1 MLEAMLLLVIVVAGA
16 TMLWLLL
23 MWLRVRKVAAGN
35 AKLHA
40 AAVGEA
46 AARAAEDAAEI
57 KRLTDD
63 NTKLAR
69 WRAVENADL
78 AAAEMLSKAR
88 AELAQ
93 AEADAGVLIRSAQ
106 ARADETVA
114 IATAEAGRLAGSST
128 QEAERVVSAAKL
140 EAGKLVAAARER
152 AKGLVENAELAMSTA
167 TARSTQIVKQAEER
181 AVQIAGEA
189 YEVAKD
195 ARRYENAVRAMKNI
209 IEGYGDRYLAPVE
222 NLLDGLAEEFSHK
235 DAGQRLKLAR
245 SHTVAMIDDGKASSC
260 AYVESGRRRGA
271 EQFVLDAFNGKV
283 DSILSRVKSDN
294 AGKLEQEIRDAFA
307 IVNFGGEAFR
317 SARITDEYLSAR
329 LEELKW
335 GAVAQE
341 LKRQEQ
347 DEQRRIREQIREEE
361 RAQREFERAMR
372 EAAKEEDVIKRAM
385 AKAQEQIEK
394 ASAEQRAKY
403 ELQLQELS
411 IKLQAAEEKNQRALS
426 MAQQTRRGHVYIIS
440 NVGSLGENVYKIGL
454 TRRLDPL
461 DRIYELGDS
470 SVPFEFD
477 VHALIMSEDAPALEN
492 QLHKH
497 FVLNQVNKVNHRKE
511 FFRASLADIRRE
523 IEGLGMNAHWTM
535 LAEAR
540 EYRETLAIEKLIES
554 DPVARESWLNR
565 QLTLEPV
572 GAQELLAE
580 AVEEQ

>member
-1 MLEAMLLLVIVVAGA
+1 
-16 TMLWLLL
+16 
-23 MWLRVRKVAAGN
+23 
-35 AKLHA
+35 
-40 AAVGEA
+40 
-46 AARAAEDAAEI
+46 
-57 KRLTDD
+57 
-63 NTKLAR
+63 
-69 WRAVENADL
+69 
-78 AAAEMLSKAR
+78 
-88 AELAQ
+88 
-93 AEADAGVLIRSAQ
+93 
-106 ARADETVA
+106 
-114 IATAEAGRLAGSST
+114 
-128 QEAERVVSAAKL
+128 
-140 EAGKLVAAARER
+140 
-152 AKGLVENAELAMSTA
+152 
-167 TARSTQIVKQAEER
+167 
-181 AVQIAGEA
+181 
-189 YEVAKD
+189 
-195 ARRYENAVRAMKNI
+195 
-209 IEGYGDRYLAPVE
+209 
-222 NLLDGLAEEFSHK
+222 
-235 DAGQRLKLAR
+235 
-245 SHTVAMIDDGKASSC
+245 
-260 AYVESGRRRGA
+260 
-271 EQFVLDAFNGKV
+271 VLDAFNGKV
-283 DSILSRVKSDN
+283 DSIPSRVKSDN

-307 IVNFGGEAFR
+307 IVNLGGEAFR
-317 SARITDEYLSAR
+317 NARITDEYLSAR

-347 DEQRRIREQIREEE
+347 EEQRRIREQIREEE

-394 ASAEQRAKY
+394 ANAEQRVKY

-477 VHALIMSEDAPALEN
+477 VHALIMSEDAPALEH

-511 FFRASLADIRRE
+511 FFRANLTDIRRE

-565 QLTLEPV
+565 QLTLEPA
-572 GAQELLAE
+572 GAKGLLAE
-580 AVEEQ
+580 AIEEQ